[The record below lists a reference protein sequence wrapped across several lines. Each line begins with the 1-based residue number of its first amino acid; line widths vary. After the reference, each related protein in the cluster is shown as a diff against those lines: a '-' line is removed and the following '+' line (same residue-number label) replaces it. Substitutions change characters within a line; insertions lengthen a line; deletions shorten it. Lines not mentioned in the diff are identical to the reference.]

1 MANPEDADYTP
12 CEKCGNEWAETL
24 HQECGIVCEECYN
37 AWKEP
42 DMGTTY
48 RVVRMYFEDHP
59 RKVIVAGKTLE
70 EVHRWCS
77 DPDTSSSTTTSEAG
91 KAHTEKY
98 GAWFDGYEE
107 E

>member
-1 MANPEDADYTP
+1 MSDG
-12 CEKCGNEWAETL
+12 K
-24 HQECGIVCEECYN
+24 
-37 AWKEP
+37 K
-42 DMGTTY
+42 Y
-48 RVVRMYFEDHP
+48 RVVRMYFSDEHP
-59 RKVIVAGKTLE
+59 TRVLARHKTLE
-70 EVHRWCS
+70 QVQRWCN